1 MNNDIEL
8 GVGIGELK
16 FGISPEQ
23 VLEIMGEPTEKHREN
38 FSDEDENFYA
48 EEWHYDEK
56 ELSLSFDMLEKLE
69 LSTISVSSESFL
81 LDGKQLIGKSRKEV
95 EVAIA
100 SMDLSSEWE
109 EIKNIDDGGDLISNE
124 EEGLSLWYEDGIL
137 TEIQWEVV

>member
-1 MNNDIEL
+1 MNKDIEL
-8 GVGIGELK
+8 GIGIGELK
-16 FGISPEQ
+16 FGISPEK
-23 VLEIMGEPTEKHREN
+23 VLEIMGEPTEKHRES
-38 FSDEDENFYA
+38 FSDEDVDFYA
-48 EEWHYDEK
+48 EEWHYDEM

-95 EVAIA
+95 EVAIT

-109 EIKNIDDGGDLISNE
+109 EMKNIDDGGDLLSNE
-124 EEGLSLWYEDGIL
+124 EEGLSLWYEDDIL